1 MKVHHNFFPQK
12 LPERQIQGERK
23 AGRIV
28 KVDSIVCRDVLQKL
42 QELPGPPSKSK
53 RSGKGYAVR
62 LVPSPALLDGKR
74 LRDVADVAHME
85 DLHIDAIQIACRWSF
100 LILVSVLYIKE

>member
-1 MKVHHNFFPQK
+1 MKVHHDFFSQN
-12 LPERQIQGERK
+12 LPERQIQGEGK

-28 KVDSIVCRDVLQKL
+28 EMDPIIGRDVLQEL

-62 LVPSPALLDGKR
+62 LVPSSPLLDSHR
-74 LRDVADVAHME
+74 LRDVANVAHME
-85 DLHIDAIQIACRWSF
+85 DLHIEPIQIACLWSF
-100 LILVSVLYIKE
+100 LILVSSGYTAE